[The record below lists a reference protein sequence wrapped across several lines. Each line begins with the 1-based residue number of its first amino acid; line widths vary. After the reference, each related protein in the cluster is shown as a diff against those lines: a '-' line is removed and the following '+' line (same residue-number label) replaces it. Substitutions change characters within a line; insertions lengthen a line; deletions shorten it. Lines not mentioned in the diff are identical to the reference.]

1 MDHFEV
7 VSPFKPEG
15 DQPQAIEQL
24 ARGVL
29 DDNKKFQTLMG
40 VTGSGKTF
48 TMAHTIARV
57 NRPTLVISHNKTL
70 AAQLYEEF
78 KELFPHNA
86 VGYFVSY
93 YDYYQPEAYI
103 PQRDIYIEKD
113 ASRNDDL
120 DRLRLSATSNLVSRN
135 DVLLVAS
142 VSCIFGL
149 GSPVDY
155 KRSVLPIRTGIE
167 TDRDDMLRKLIDLQ
181 YSRNDMDF
189 KRGTFRVRGDVVEL
203 HPSYEEFAYRIE
215 FFGDEITTIDA
226 INPLTGELLNS
237 HDQVFIYPAVH
248 YVMPEDRVE
257 GAVKSIREEL
267 DLQVMRLRG
276 EGKLLEAQ
284 RLLARTK
291 YDLEMIQEVGYCSG
305 IENYSRH
312 LDGRKPGEKPY
323 TLIDYFPKDYLLIID
338 ESHVTL
344 PQIKAMYNGD
354 RQRKEVLVEHGFRLP
369 SALDNRP
376 LKYEE
381 FEQMWNRVI
390 YVSATPGKIELEN
403 TGGEVVEQVIRPTGL
418 IDPEIEVHPAQGQVP
433 HLLASIRE
441 RAEKGERVL
450 VTTLTKRLAEDLS
463 AYIQEAGLRGRYLH
477 SEIQTLERIEIL
489 NDLRKGDFDVLV
501 GINLLR
507 EGLDLPE
514 VSLVAILDADKAGF
528 LRSETSLIQTIGRAA
543 RNVNAKVILYA
554 DSVTPAMQK
563 AMDETL
569 RRRAVQLQFNAE
581 RGITPQT
588 IKKSIRGSLES
599 EVKARR
605 TAQEAIR
612 ANENEFDQTEILRL
626 LEEEMLDA
634 ARNLEFE
641 RAAQLR
647 DKINEIKGAPVLK
660 SANEWS
666 PEGEGE
672 ARQKIWQP
680 KSAARKKR
688 AAR

>member
-1 MDHFEV
+1 MPRFEV
-7 VSPFKPEG
+7 ISPFKPEG

-24 ARGVL
+24 ARGFHES
-29 DDNKKFQTLMG
+29 KKFQTLMG

-57 NRPTLVISHNKTL
+57 QRPTLVISHNKTL

-78 KELFPHNA
+78 KELFPKNA

-120 DRLRLSATSNLVSRN
+120 DRLRLSATSNLVSRE

-149 GSPVDY
+149 GSPVEY
-155 KRSVLPIRTGIE
+155 KQSVLAIRSGVE
-167 TDRDDMLRKLIDLQ
+167 TDRDEMLRKLIDLQ
-181 YSRNDMDF
+181 YSRNDIDF

-203 HPSYEEFAYRIE
+203 HPAYEEFAYRIE

-226 INPLTGELLNS
+226 INPLTGELLHS
-237 HDQVFIYPAVH
+237 ADQVFIYPAVH
-248 YVMPEDRVE
+248 YVMPEDRLHA
-257 GAVKSIREEL
+257 AVQSIREEL
-267 DLQVMRLRG
+267 DMQVMHLRSQ
-276 EGKLLEAQ
+276 GKLLEAQ

-291 YDLEMIQEVGYCSG
+291 YDLEMLLEVGYCSG

-312 LDGRKPGEKPY
+312 LDGRQPGEKPY
-323 TLIDYFPKDYLLIID
+323 TLIDYFPKDFLCIID
-338 ESHVTL
+338 ESHVTI
-344 PQIKAMYNGD
+344 PQIKAMYHGD
-354 RQRKEVLVEHGFRLP
+354 RQRKEVLVDHGFRLP

-376 LKYEE
+376 LKFEE
-381 FEQMWNRVI
+381 FEQMWNQVI
-390 YVSATPGKIELEN
+390 FVSATPSKYELEK
-403 TGGEVVEQVIRPTGL
+403 TAGEVVEQIIRPTGL
-418 IDPEIEVHPAQGQVP
+418 VDPEIVVHPAQGQVP
-433 HLLASIRE
+433 HLLQQIKE

-463 AYIQEAGLRGRYLH
+463 AYIQEAGIRGRYLH
-477 SEIQTLERIEIL
+477 SEIETLERVEIL
-489 NDLRKGDFDVLV
+489 RDLRQGDFDVLV

-543 RNVNAKVILYA
+543 RNVNSKVILYA
-554 DSVTPAMQK
+554 DTVTPAMQRTI
-563 AMDETL
+563 DETS
-569 RRRAVQLQFNAE
+569 RRREIQLRYNAE
-581 RGITPQT
+581 HNITPQT
-588 IKKSIRGSLES
+588 VTKAIRASLEN

-605 TAQEAIR
+605 TAQDAIR
-612 ANENEFDQTEILRL
+612 TNEQQFDQTEIIRL
-626 LEEEMLDA
+626 LEEEMLQA
-634 ARNLEFE
+634 AQGLEFE

-647 DKINEIKGAPVLK
+647 DKINELRGAPVIK
-660 SANEWS
+660 SGS
-666 PEGEGE
+666 SFTPDDDGEPQ
-672 ARQKIWQP
+672 QKIWQP
-680 KSAARKKR
+680 KSAGRGKR
-688 AAR
+688 RVAK